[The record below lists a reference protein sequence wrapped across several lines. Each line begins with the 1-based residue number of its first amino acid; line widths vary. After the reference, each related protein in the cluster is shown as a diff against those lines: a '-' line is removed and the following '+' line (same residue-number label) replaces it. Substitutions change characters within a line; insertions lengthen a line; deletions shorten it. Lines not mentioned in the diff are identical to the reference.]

1 MESCNRGQHDGAV
14 NIRGLERWI
23 GDHLSNY
30 AVPVKNCPDPKRV
43 AIVGG
48 GPAGISAA
56 YSLAKAG
63 HQIDIFD
70 GGGKLGGVLR
80 GGIPAY
86 RLPEEALDRDLDRL
100 FSLGIIHKPHQ
111 VITPVEVKRL
121 AEEYDAVIVATGQA
135 ASIVPEFPGIDLAG
149 VEQGLTFLNRVK
161 SNGPERIRGTV
172 AVIGGG
178 NTALDCAGT
187 SIRCG
192 ADRVVIVYRR
202 GRVEMPAI
210 KEEIEDILAE
220 GAELVI
226 YRQPAR
232 ITGNG
237 VVDGIELA
245 EVELGDI
252 DKSGRRRPI
261 VTHNLST
268 IACDHVLIAIGQRP
282 NLGIFPQG
290 WIVRDQRVY
299 CGEQPMNVWSAG
311 DLTTGDGTVAHA
323 IGNGR
328 RIANNVL
335 NFLEKRPSSDTE
347 PSSSIPELVTAE
359 TIRFSHFP
367 VKESQHDRR
376 IEVSKRISSFQEVNE
391 GLSDT
396 AESGRC
402 FSCGHCVQC
411 DTCLIYCPEGIIT
424 RKSDDYV
431 INPDYCKGCGIC
443 VWECP
448 RHALGM
454 SAEGY
459 RSKS

>member
-1 MESCNRGQHDGAV
+1 
-14 NIRGLERWI
+14 LERWI

-70 GGGKLGGVLR
+70 GEGKLGGVLR
-80 GGIPAY
+80 SGIPAY
-86 RLPEEALDRDLDRL
+86 RLPEEALDRDLDGV
-100 FSLGIIHKPHQ
+100 FALGVGQKPQ
-111 VITPVEVKRL
+111 EFVTPLRMKEL
-121 AEEYDAVIVATGQA
+121 TLEYDAVIVSTGQA
-135 ASIVPEFPGIDLAG
+135 AYITPEFPGIDLAG
-149 VEQGLTFLNRVK
+149 VEQGLTFLNRIK
-161 SNGPERIRGTV
+161 SSGQKRIRGTV

-220 GAELVI
+220 GAELVL
-226 YRQPAR
+226 YRQPVR

-268 IACDHVLIAIGQRP
+268 IACDHVLIAMGQRS
-282 NLGIFPQG
+282 NFSIFPSDWTLREHRAYVG
-290 WIVRDQRVY
+290 KE
-299 CGEQPMNVWSAG
+299 CLNVWSAG

-335 NFLEKRPSSDTE
+335 NFLEKRPSSDAE
-347 PSSSIPELVTAE
+347 PSLSIPELVTAD

-367 VKESQHDRR
+367 VRESLHDRR
-376 IEVSKRISSFQEVNE
+376 LEASKRISSFQEVNE

-424 RKSDDYV
+424 RKADDYV

-448 RHALGM
+448 RHAMSM

-459 RSKS
+459 RSKA